1 MSNEL
6 NDLYDLP
13 DHLRHLAYFTTILE
27 ACNKDK
33 SNTISYQLEALY
45 EATINHCINNGIKLS
60 IVFPQKEY
68 SKPMTNEQ

>member
-6 NDLYDLP
+6 NELYDLP

-33 SNTISYQLEALY
+33 SNSISYQLEALY
-45 EATINHCINNGIKLS
+45 EATITHCLNNGIKLS

>member
-33 SNTISYQLEALY
+33 SNSISYKLEALY
-45 EATINHCINNGIKLS
+45 EATITHCLNNGIKLS

-68 SKPMTNEQ
+68 SKPMTNEE

>member
-27 ACNKDK
+27 ACNKDW
-33 SNTISYQLEALY
+33 SNTISSKLEELY
-45 EATINHCINNGIKLS
+45 EDTLNHCLNNGIKLS

-68 SKPMTNEQ
+68 NKPNTNEQ

>member
-45 EATINHCINNGIKLS
+45 EATITHCVNNGIKLS

-68 SKPMTNEQ
+68 SKPMTNEE

>member
-33 SNTISYQLEALY
+33 SNSISYQLEALY
-45 EATINHCINNGIKLS
+45 EATITHCINNGIKLS

>member
-27 ACNKDK
+27 ACNKDN

-45 EATINHCINNGIKLS
+45 EATITHCLNNGIKLS

>member
-33 SNTISYQLEALY
+33 SNSISYQLEALY
-45 EATINHCINNGIKLS
+45 EATITHCVNNGIKLS

-68 SKPMTNEQ
+68 SKPMTNEE

>member
-45 EATINHCINNGIKLS
+45 EATITHCLNNGIKLS

>member
-1 MSNEL
+1 MQQEL

-33 SNTISYQLEALY
+33 SNTISYKLEALY
-45 EATINHCINNGIKLS
+45 EETIAHCLNNGIKLS

-68 SKPMTNEQ
+68 NKPNTNEQ

>member
-33 SNTISYQLEALY
+33 SNSISYQLEALY
-45 EATINHCINNGIKLS
+45 EATITHCLNNGIKLS

>member
-1 MSNEL
+1 MTNEL

-33 SNTISYQLEALY
+33 SNTISFQLEALY
-45 EATINHCINNGIKLS
+45 EATISHCVNNGIKLS

-68 SKPMTNEQ
+68 AKPKTNE